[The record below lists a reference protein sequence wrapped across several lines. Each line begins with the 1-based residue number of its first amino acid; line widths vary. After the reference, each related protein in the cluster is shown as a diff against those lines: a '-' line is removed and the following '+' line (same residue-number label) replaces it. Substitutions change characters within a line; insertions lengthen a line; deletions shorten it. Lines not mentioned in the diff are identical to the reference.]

1 MPIESLPKLHDMA
14 GKMIRHSLLLLAL
27 APIAMPALAQNEPF
41 RVVNGARLPA
51 TALHIA
57 RSGQDGWSANLLRG
71 TLAPGAALSMR
82 PPETAGCR
90 FDLRLVLQGG
100 QEEIRRDA
108 DVCRDRQ
115 VVVGG
120 GASATAPA
128 TPSLP
133 QVGGGD
139 RLLPSIGGRD

>member
-1 MPIESLPKLHDMA
+1 MNILEQARPQTTPIPGVSHATWA
-14 GKMIRHSLLLLAL
+14 GA
-27 APIAMPALAQNEPF
+27 A
-41 RVVNGARLPA
+41 
-51 TALHIA
+51 
-57 RSGQDGWSANLLRG
+57 DGLSQLSVWRQ